1 MAKTDGI
8 LPSGNNQQG
17 ICKSVLI
24 MRTKDGFYPI
34 DASGTKDIREE
45 AADHGMLNSHIIAIE
60 DIDGNVLWR
69 QQ

>member
-1 MAKTDGI
+1 MND
-8 LPSGNNQQG
+8 S

-34 DASGTKDIREE
+34 DASGTKDLREE
-45 AADHGMLNSHIIAIE
+45 AADHGMLNSHITSIE